1 MHSPFAFRYVREVLT
16 QRYAFYCYPRLE
28 RAARADGTSV
38 RVVKALFRVALWA
51 RQCGL
56 EVIGSPSQSMRLAL
70 DEGFP
75 SHADSP
81 GGNACVVGVGQGRE
95 AVVNQWADADAG
107 MLFSSPELEVFVK
120 FDHLPHQRFRIVL
133 P

>member
-16 QRYAFYCYPRLE
+16 QRYAYYCYPRLE

-38 RVVKALFRVALWA
+38 RAVRALFRVALWA

-56 EVIGSPSQSMRLAL
+56 EVIGNPSQSMQLAL

-75 SHADSP
+75 SHSDEP
-81 GGNACVVGVGQGRE
+81 GDKACAVGVGHGRE
-95 AVVNQWADADAG
+95 SVVNQWATSASG
-107 MLFSSPELEVFVK
+107 MLFSSPEMEVFVK